1 MALPGEFT
9 LSRFFA
15 SMFSRGR
22 CVAAL
27 APLVLLALLGG
38 CATSGAVNPRD
49 PFEASNRVMF
59 DVNDGFDKVVLKPVA
74 QAYRAVLPQ
83 PVRTGVRNF
92 FGNLQDPWHGINNL
106 LQGKVEDGLTDW
118 FRFATNST
126 IGLGGVMDVAS
137 TMRMT
142 KHNEDF
148 GQTLGVWGFE
158 SGPYLVLPLF
168 GPSTVRDGL
177 GLIVD
182 AYGFGGFWLP
192 RLIDPP
198 HRVAWRNSLSA
209 LDLVSFRAGALEAES
224 IFEAAALDRY
234 SFMRDAYLQRR
245 QNLLYDGNPPPEP
258 RRDEE
263 GDAAAPRTSLETE
276 PSRWIIAHRN
286 TQAWGVGGDRGLG
299 PRTSSA
305 AYSARVVE
313 PTVPANYAAVIAASA
328 SAAPLLG
335 DNDE

>member
-1 MALPGEFT
+1 MVSPGEYT
-9 LSRFFA
+9 LSGFFA
-15 SMFSRGR
+15 SIFSRGR
-22 CVAAL
+22 CAAGL
-27 APLVLLALLGG
+27 VPLVLLALLGG

-49 PFEASNRVMF
+49 PFEATNRVVF
-59 DVNDGFDKVVLKPVA
+59 DVNDGFDKAVLKPVA

-224 IFEAAALDRY
+224 IFETAALDRY

-245 QNLLYDGNPPPEP
+245 QNLLFDGNPPPER

-263 GDAAAPRTSLETE
+263 GDTAPRTSLETE

-286 TQAWGVGGDRGLG
+286 PQQAGATRDGSIERG
-299 PRTSSA
+299 PRSA
-305 AYSARVVE
+305 ADPARVVQ
-313 PTVPANYAAVIAASA
+313 PIVPANYAAVIAAS
-328 SAAPLLG
+328 SPAAPLLG
-335 DNDE
+335 VNDE

>member
-1 MALPGEFT
+1 MVSPGNFT
-9 LSRFFA
+9 LSGLFA
-15 SMFSRGR
+15 AGLARGR
-22 CVAAL
+22 GAAVL

-49 PFEASNRVMF
+49 PFEATNRVVF

-126 IGLGGVMDVAS
+126 IGLGGIMDVAS
-137 TMRMT
+137 GMRMT

-209 LDLVSFRAGALEAES
+209 LDLVSYRAGALEAES
-224 IFEAAALDRY
+224 IFETAALDRY

-263 GDAAAPRTSLETE
+263 GDAAPRTSLDTE

-286 TQAWGVGGDRGLG
+286 VRHPDAGRAGGIERG
-299 PRTSSA
+299 PRSA
-305 AYSARVVE
+305 ANLARLVE
-313 PTVPANYAAVIAASA
+313 PTVPANYAAVIAASGG
-328 SAAPLLG
+328 AAPPPG
-335 DNDE
+335 ENDE